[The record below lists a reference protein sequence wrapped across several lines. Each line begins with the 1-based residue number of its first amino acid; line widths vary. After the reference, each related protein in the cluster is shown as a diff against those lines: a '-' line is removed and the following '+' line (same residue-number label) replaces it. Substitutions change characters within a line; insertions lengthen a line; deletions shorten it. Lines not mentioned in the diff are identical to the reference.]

1 MDTYHRVNDVPSY
14 AGPRPFDWMHTET
27 AQAFLGASGH
37 SFGTYVLPLDVV
49 CMHVMMPEDNSHLGK
64 QICIV
69 PTLSARTLSSKCW
82 ISALG

>member
-1 MDTYHRVNDVPSY
+1 MLVLALLTR
-14 AGPRPFDWMHTET
+14 MHTKT

-37 SFGTYVLPLDVV
+37 SFGICVLPLDVV

-69 PTLSARTLSSKCW
+69 PTLSKCW